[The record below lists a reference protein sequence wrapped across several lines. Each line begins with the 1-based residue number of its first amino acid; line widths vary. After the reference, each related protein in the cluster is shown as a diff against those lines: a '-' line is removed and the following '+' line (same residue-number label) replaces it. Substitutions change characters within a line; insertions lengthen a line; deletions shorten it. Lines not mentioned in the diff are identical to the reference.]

1 MELLAES
8 DELCRKSYE
17 VCCTVGITSRVFS
30 VLFFSDELFLLKIL
44 TDFELKP
51 LPIIISC

>member
-17 VCCTVGITSRVFS
+17 VCCTVGITRVFS
-30 VLFFSDELFLLKIL
+30 VLFFCDELFLLKIL
-44 TDFELKP
+44 TDYELKP